1 MKPPHR
7 LEEALVPSGIA
18 KRVERELG
26 ELNGAALTVL
36 MNSAA
41 LTALMDSAVL
51 TVLMDG
57 DFL

>member
-18 KRVERELG
+18 KRVERELD
-26 ELNGAALTVL
+26 ELTGAALTVL

-57 DFL
+57 DVL